1 VTTRTDSLIDEMDS
15 SHNLTGIEVP
25 KL

>member
-1 VTTRTDSLIDEMDS
+1 VTRECGRWNDEMDS
-15 SHNLTGIEVP
+15 SHNLSGIEVP